1 MAFPPDLQRALNRL
15 LRWARSASPRHSG
28 RGWAGGRSGRWAGER
43 PRDRGSALV
52 PALMAGLVALIGAL
66 LLTSRLFS
74 SRFNSFSRSDTLA
87 AREAAEFGLN
97 ELQSRLNTDQ
107 RAYLWVTKRAN
118 WSSVTRNDLTS
129 CQVSSLDASGN
140 EATTLPGP
148 PDGVSSPRT
157 IQTGADTSI
166 SYQLT
171 GFEPPAL
178 PDNEATT
185 RNQADFCSQSN
196 TAAAAN
202 FGNLNGGS
210 ALITVTGT
218 ITRGSG
224 MNAKTSNFQLRR
236 TIHVAAPGSRLAYS
250 FMILGNAYEDKDKV
264 DPVSPASFR
273 NKSEDIALLNRL
285 DGNICYP
292 TSQEIALGQVPTSCF
307 NPERPKTIIG
317 CQDLAAC
324 LINNVENLT
333 PKKQLEN
340 CGVKVGK
347 KKPKSFTCNS
357 FQQAAPPPPI
367 PTPTSELTAVS
378 EAQWPTFAYKIECS
392 LRRDNNDKQDKCKSE
407 RTVNPDFKLDNQRV
421 AFPYV
426 VPNDTN
432 YSLTSTSVQAMT
444 GDSLV
449 RGCYFSDTTPPTA
462 SNESQLVNALRA
474 IQPTARTRTIN
485 CLIQDLI
492 IKDTNISNPNLT
504 IHTIGTDGSTLPIVN
519 LFLWGTSEIKLDGGG
534 IESND
539 SSRLGWSRTRLLG
552 KSVITPAGQPIS
564 CTASS
569 RIKSYKKNDLNNL
582 FIWLP
587 NSNLRFEKP
596 SVEDNAYLV
605 AWVCS
610 VSGFKGSSGSKFSVV
625 TPLPEDVV
633 RSGLTRTL
641 GPSFVQSAGFTYRG
655 FGSMDSLVN

>member
-1 MAFPPDLQRALNRL
+1 MAFPPDLQRALKRL

-74 SRFNSFSRSDTLA
+74 SRFNSFSRSDSLA

-157 IQTGADTSI
+157 IQTGADTTI

-324 LINNVENLT
+324 LINNVENLST
-333 PKKQLEN
+333 KKQLEN

-378 EAQWPTFAYKIECS
+378 EAQWPAFAYKLTCS
-392 LRRDNNDKQDKCKSE
+392 LKRDKNNLYNNCTSIRDANKDLKTTKDETKDQY
-407 RTVNPDFKLDNQRV
+407 V
-421 AFPYV
+421 AFPYKV
-426 VPNDTN
+426 TDSKSNKLTLTRSELNDKTN
-432 YSLTSTSVQAMT
+432 
-444 GDSLV
+444 GDLV
-449 RGCYFSDTTPPTA
+449 RGCYFSNTSPSDLTA
-462 SNESQLVNALRA
+462 KFSNQTHS
-474 IQPTARTRTIN
+474 IN
-485 CLIQDLI
+485 CLVEDLTIQD
-492 IKDTNISNPNLT
+492 TNDSNPNLT
-504 IHTIGTDGSTLPIVN
+504 IHTIGTDGSTLPVVN

-534 IESND
+534 IQSND